1 MRFSRACLLAMALV
15 AGGSAVA
22 KDHDHDHDHDRAR
35 RAVEE
40 GRMLPLRD
48 ILARAEVDYPGQVVE
63 AELEEEGGAAVYEIK
78 IVTNAGRLMKLHY
91 DARTGALLKSSGR
104 DAR

>member
-1 MRFSRACLLAMALV
+1 MRFWTACLLTMALV
-15 AGGSAVA
+15 AGGAAVA
-22 KDHDHDHDHDRAR
+22 KDHDHDRAR

-104 DAR
+104 DAPR

>member
-1 MRFSRACLLAMALV
+1 MRVWMACLMATALV
-15 AGGSAVA
+15 AGGPAA
-22 KDHDHDHDHDRAR
+22 ARDDHDHDRAR

-40 GRMLPLRD
+40 GRMLPLRE
-48 ILARAEVDYPGQVVE
+48 IMARAEAAYPGQIVE
-63 AELEEEGGAAVYEIK
+63 AELEQKGGAPVYEIK

-104 DAR
+104 DAPR